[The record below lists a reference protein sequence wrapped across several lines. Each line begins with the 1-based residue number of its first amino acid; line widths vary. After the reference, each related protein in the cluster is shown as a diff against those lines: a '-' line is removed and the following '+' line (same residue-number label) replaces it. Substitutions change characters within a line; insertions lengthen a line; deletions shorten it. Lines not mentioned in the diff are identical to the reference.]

1 MILGTEINLRN
12 ARRRDLFRTS
22 GHSRLGDT
30 TSCQLQLIAAPL
42 PTITLTVWL
51 GQRGKCRGSIETV
64 RTCLTLLGK

>member
-22 GHSRLGDT
+22 GHSRLGGT

-42 PTITLTVWL
+42 PTITLAV
-51 GQRGKCRGSIETV
+51 
-64 RTCLTLLGK
+64 